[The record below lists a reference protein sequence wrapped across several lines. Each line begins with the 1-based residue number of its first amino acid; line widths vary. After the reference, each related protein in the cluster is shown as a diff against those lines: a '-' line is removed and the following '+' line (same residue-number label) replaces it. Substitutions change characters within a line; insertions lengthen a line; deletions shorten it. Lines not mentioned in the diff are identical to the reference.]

1 MKKRGIVFG
10 LIMMLL
16 MAGCT
21 KNPVNIPANTATG
34 TSEIPNTNSSNSED
48 PSSNFLEEGEQIA
61 QGAVVFSHSCGYLGS
76 DFVPDQYI
84 LYLISNEEELAYAE
98 IYLGMA
104 VPENVKEIIGFNN
117 GLADAFQKMK
127 EDYPITDY
135 NYLLEY
141 LEYSQGGHYH
151 HADSVIYKEDKIY
164 FHYDV
169 VKEPEGEFGTDVM
182 DGDLIMAAVP
192 KTVFEGKNFV
202 NVARYGIPLI
212 ADGETIAAD
221 NEVKDGYIAIFE
233 NGNPDFVTET
243 FVYKTEDGY
252 KCLHSHNAYILGDAK
267 WDRHIEFYRITPTI
281 EGVIGAVQEFGSYD
295 TVRYPGD
302 EKYYK
307 ADDFTNKVFE

>member
-16 MAGCT
+16 MTGCT

-34 TSEIPNTNSSNSED
+34 TSEIPNTNPSNSEN
-48 PSSNFLEEGEQIA
+48 PSSIFLEEGEQIA

-104 VPENVKEIIGFNN
+104 VPENVEEIIGFNN

-192 KTVFEGKNFV
+192 KTVFEGKKFV
-202 NVARYGIPLI
+202 NVARYGIPLV

-221 NEVKDGYIAIFE
+221 NEVKEGYIAIFG
-233 NGNPDFVTET
+233 NGNPDFVKET

-252 KCLHSHNAYILGDAK
+252 KCLHSHSAYILGDAK
-267 WDRHIEFYRITPTI
+267 WDRHIEFYRITPAK